1 MRKLFRMVFIL
12 FFAAGCFFVLTE
24 MNFAEVVKK
33 ASKKERTK
41 RQNQRVEKKKPTAE
55 ESREAI
61 KRSFEEE
68 RLKKYV
74 PYVEKNIKKLEK
86 AFKEKTLGY
95 GDPRAVPI
103 LTKIL
108 LEYDLKDKGTPEK
121 SPSSSVRRA
130 AAHALGVIGDESA
143 IPALK
148 KAYEKEKNKKVQNEI
163 TYAIFRIKLGL
174 LGYKVWVLP
183 IPEGDKSTVKKFL
196 AELINDDD
204 ELVRYSAAWAYL
216 TWFQS
221 GISESEKKE
230 ILSVFKSLKAN
241 SKDQFLRGK
250 AKKSIKKIY
259 QGNIRSFYPWTEN
272 E

>member
-1 MRKLFRMVFIL
+1 MKKMVLVLGMVFV
-12 FFAAGCFFVLTE
+12 FVGVGFSETGKSDE
-24 MNFAEVVKK
+24 
-33 ASKKERTK
+33 
-41 RQNQRVEKKKPTAE
+41 QNKQKIEKKKPTAE
-55 ESREAI
+55 ERREAI

-95 GDPRAVPI
+95 GFEYTILDLSRAGDPRAVPI

-143 IPALK
+143 IPALRE
-148 KAYEKEKNKKVQNEI
+148 AYEKEKNKKVRNEI

-221 GISESEKKE
+221 GISENEKKE